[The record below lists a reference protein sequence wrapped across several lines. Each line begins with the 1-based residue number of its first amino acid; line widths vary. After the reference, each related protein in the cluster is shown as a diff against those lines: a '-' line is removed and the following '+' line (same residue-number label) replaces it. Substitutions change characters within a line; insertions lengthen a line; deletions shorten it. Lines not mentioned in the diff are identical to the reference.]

1 MARILVFIPHMNM
14 RQNIEE
20 IVETMPKYDDV
31 EYKLIYVFGTPES
44 LKHDR
49 DADIL
54 VARGMTYKQLKVL
67 HPHKHI
73 IEIKFSSFDI
83 IDALVKCKEVYHA
96 KKIALFLQRDVLNSI
111 EVIEELCNAKIDIYD
126 VCDEITANR
135 AIEEAK
141 LNGADIY
148 VGAGTI
154 CGICD
159 NLGLPRVHI
168 ETKQKALESALFEA
182 FNAART
188 INYERAEAS
197 LISTMVNK
205 MEDSIIIVDK
215 NGKILAVNNQTYRT
229 FELSTSEDYKGAFI
243 EHIYKGFKWKAVINN
258 ESNEEEI
265 IALSNK
271 NYFVQY
277 KPFAV
282 DNAGAGVIITLKNTD
297 AVIEEEMKIRQRL
310 NDNGLIAKYCFDDII
325 GSSQNMQYSIAIAKK
340 YSTVNSNVL
349 IIGETGTGKELFAHS
364 IHKESSRCKQP
375 FVALN
380 CAALPENLLESELFG
395 YEAGAFS
402 GASKNGKI
410 GLFELAHRGTIFLDE
425 IGEIPC
431 ALQAKLLR
439 VLQEKEVR
447 RIGSDCVHPIDVRV
461 ISATNI
467 NIEKEVQN
475 GKFRSDLYYRLNIL
489 DIFIPPLRERNMD
502 IQKLIEYY
510 FTKLSCEMGNPIPS
524 ISNEAMKM
532 FTEYSWP
539 GNVRELRN
547 ICERLIVLNENQN
560 IGVDLLRQ
568 LKIFKNKTIE
578 IENEK
583 AQNVCID
590 PVYANF
596 KRKKKKKDIAD
607 ELGVSRTTLWRM
619 SKKQKEQNKYKVE

>member
-1 MARILVFIPHMNM
+1 MTKILIFIPHMNM

-20 IVETMPKYDDV
+20 IIGNMPKYDDV
-31 EYKLIYVFGTPES
+31 EYKAIYVFGTPES

-67 HPHKHI
+67 HPHKHA
-73 IEIKFSSFDI
+73 IEIRFSSFDI
-83 IDALVKCKEVYHA
+83 IDALIKCKEEYKA
-96 KKIALFLQRDVLNSI
+96 KQIALCLPRDILNSI
-111 EVIEELCNAKIDIYD
+111 EVIEELCKAKIYLYD
-126 VCDEITANR
+126 VHDEISAHN
-135 AIEEAK
+135 AIKDAQLK
-141 LNGADIY
+141 GIDIF

-159 NLGLPRVHI
+159 ELGLRRVHI
-168 ETKQKALESALFEA
+168 QTKQKALESALVEA
-182 FNAART
+182 LNAARI
-188 INYERAEAS
+188 INKERSEAS
-197 LISTMVNK
+197 LISTMVNGI
-205 MEDSIIIVDK
+205 EDSIVIIDK
-215 NGKILAVNNQTYRT
+215 KGKVLSINNQTYRT
-229 FELSTSEDYKGAFI
+229 FELSTSESYKGQFV
-243 EHIYKGFKWKAVINN
+243 EKVYKNFKWKEVIDKKINRD
-258 ESNEEEI
+258 EVIS
-265 IALSNK
+265 LKNK

-277 KPFAV
+277 KPFTV
-282 DNAGAGVIITLKNTD
+282 DTMGAGIIITVKNTD
-297 AVIEEEMKIRQRL
+297 RVIEDEMKIRKRL
-310 NDNGLIAKYCFDDII
+310 NEKGLTAKYSFDDII
-325 GSSQNMQYSIAIAKK
+325 GESQSMRESIAIAKR
-340 YSTVNSNVL
+340 YSKVNSNVL

-364 IHKESSRCKQP
+364 IHNESSRSKQP

-402 GASKNGKI
+402 GASKDGKM

-447 RIGSDCVHPIDVRV
+447 RIGSNTIHPIDVRV

-489 DIFIPPLRERNMD
+489 DISIPPLRKRDYD
-502 IQKLIEYY
+502 IQNLINYY
-510 FTKLSCEMGNPIPS
+510 FTKISCEMGKSIPN
-524 ISNEAMKM
+524 ISNEALKM
-532 FTEYSWP
+532 FMEYFWP

-547 ICERLIVLNENQN
+547 VCERLIVLNDNQT
-560 IGVDLLRQ
+560 IEVDLLKQ
-568 LKIFKNKTIE
+568 SKVFKDIGSKIEDEEVNNNLLGSE
-578 IENEK
+578 
-583 AQNVCID
+583 
-590 PVYANF
+590 YSNF
-596 KRKKKKKDIAD
+596 KRRKKKKDIAD

-619 SKKQKEQNKYKVE
+619 SKKQKEQNS